1 MEITCTRCHQPVLAE
16 NCFCPTCGLPQ
27 LVYTGEGPDPQ
38 VAAERRSTPARDA
51 SMVDWKPAVRAAL
64 TLAVPAGLLCS
75 AASPVG
81 VFGLVW
87 MGAAAAWAVV
97 LYIRRQ
103 QSAWLTIGAGARIG
117 LVTGLF
123 AAWLAFSVGGCA
135 LFVQRFVLH
144 RASQMDTDWKTRVTA
159 SQEMA
164 QEWTAG
170 MGPTEASEAKA
181 VRNQVMSWMLSP
193 WGQAGIEAFSIA
205 FNSMFLLFFAVCGG
219 ALGAR
224 IMARRRRPE
233 I

>member
-1 MEITCTRCHQPVLAE
+1 
-16 NCFCPTCGLPQ
+16 
-27 LVYTGEGPDPQ
+27 
-38 VAAERRSTPARDA
+38 
-51 SMVDWKPAVRAAL
+51 MVDWKPAVRAAL

-75 AASPVG
+75 AVSPVG

-97 LYIRRQ
+97 LYMRRQ

-123 AAWLAFSVGGCA
+123 AAWLAFSVGGSA

-205 FNSMFLLFFAVCGG
+205 FNSMFLLFFAVSGG

>member
-38 VAAERRSTPARDA
+38 VTAERWSAAARDA
-51 SMVDWKPAVRAAL
+51 SMVDWKPAIRAAL

-97 LYIRRQ
+97 LYMRRQ
-103 QSAWLTIGAGARIG
+103 GPAWLTIGAGARIG

-144 RASQMDTDWKTRVTA
+144 RASQMDTDWKTRVTT

-170 MGPTEASEAKA
+170 MEPTEASEAKA
-181 VRNQVMSWMLSP
+181 VRNQVMAWMLSP
-193 WGQAGIEAFSIA
+193 WGQAGIEAFGIA
-205 FNSMFLLFFAVCGG
+205 FNSVFLLFFAASGG

-224 IMARRRRPE
+224 LMARRRRPE